1 MDLVK
6 SFMNGFKREVDYNAS
21 RMGRNLADD
30 VLKTMK
36 KEVKDVIRSKR
47 QKNDAQ

>member
-36 KEVKDVIRSKR
+36 KEIKDVRSKR